1 MAHGVCWG
9 MLRLLVPVGFA
20 LAAWV
25 SGAGLAAQ
33 DGWIHTFDQ
42 ERLDHP
48 PAGFAFASM
57 RQVSAGRW
65 TVQKPTGQ
73 AVLVHQAEPSASG
86 YALAIADAQTSPD
99 ISVSARLR
107 FAGLVKTGGLVWRYQ
122 DDRNFYALVL
132 DLAARDLAMYRVAAG
147 NRIRLDVE
155 DDLELD
161 PQGWH
166 TLKVTHERSEI
177 RVSLGGVR
185 VFDEQD
191 RRADRDKTSTGR
203 VGVLAAGHADVWF
216 DDLHFEPRRSRP

>member
-1 MAHGVCWG
+1 MTPGVCLG

-25 SGAGLAAQ
+25 SGAGLPVQ
-33 DGWIHTFDQ
+33 EGWTHTFDQ
-42 ERLDHP
+42 ERLDHA
-48 PAGFAFASM
+48 PAGFSFASM
-57 RQVSAGRW
+57 RQVDAGRW
-65 TVQKPTGQ
+65 MVQKHAGQ

-86 YALAIADAQTSPD
+86 YALAIADGPTAPD
-99 ISVSARLR
+99 VSVSARLR
-107 FAGLVKTGGLVWRYQ
+107 FAGLVKMGGLVWRYQ

-132 DLAARDLAMYRVAAG
+132 DLTTRDLAMYRVAGG

-166 TLKVTHERSEI
+166 TLKVTHERADI

-191 RRADRDKTSTGR
+191 RRADRDKTVAGR
-203 VGVLAAGHADVWF
+203 VGVLAAGHAEVWF